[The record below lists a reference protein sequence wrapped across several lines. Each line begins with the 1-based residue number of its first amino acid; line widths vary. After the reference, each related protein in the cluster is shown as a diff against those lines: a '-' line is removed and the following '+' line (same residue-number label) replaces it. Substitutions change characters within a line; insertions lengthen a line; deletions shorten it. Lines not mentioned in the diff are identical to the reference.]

1 MKDDYKKHLFV
12 PSRNST
18 IDTLADV
25 VDKKV
30 SNILGTTKFPSKVI
44 KKYVMV

>member
-30 SNILGTTKFPSKVI
+30 SNIEYYGGREHSSMLP
-44 KKYVMV
+44 